1 MKNETITIDK
11 KLYEKLISNEKEYQL
26 IFDNMLNGFA
36 LHEMIYDEDGLPIDY
51 LFLSVNPSYSRIT
64 GIRNPMGQRVKE
76 IFPELDKS
84 WIDLFQNI
92 LTTGSPTKFQK
103 YHVETERWYDIIG
116 FKVREKEFA
125 VFLTDITGL
134 KEAEQ
139 EIEKALYFNITLL
152 NAIPHTAMLISK
164 DRIVLASNEKAKT
177 MGAIINGNCFD
188 GFSTCGQFCRDGGDC
203 CFCERG
209 LSLCNIDDKFMEID
223 AFGLIWDTWWVPVGD
238 DAFLHYSIDITEMK
252 RAEQNLKESARELEA
267 SNKELE
273 QFAYIAS
280 HDLQEPLRV
289 VSTYCQLIAMF
300 VEENCSDTMTEEE
313 GKELAQYIYF
323 TKDATNRM
331 RFLIKDLLE
340 FSRVGRADIVYEVID
355 VNDVIEAAIRDFDV
369 AIKEHEVVIEY
380 TDMPII
386 MGRRRRIGQIFH
398 NLISNAIKFRS
409 DKNVIISIDV
419 EEREN
424 DWLFS
429 VSDTGIGIDEKHQE
443 RIFGIFKRLHA
454 RDDYPGTGIGLS
466 LVKKIVENHG
476 GNIWVDS
483 SPEGSTF
490 FFTIAKT
497 VED

>member
-1 MKNETITIDK
+1 
-11 KLYEKLISNEKEYQL
+11 
-26 IFDNMLNGFA
+26 
-36 LHEMIYDEDGLPIDY
+36 
-51 LFLSVNPSYSRIT
+51 
-64 GIRNPMGQRVKE
+64 
-76 IFPELDKS
+76 
-84 WIDLFQNI
+84 
-92 LTTGSPTKFQK
+92 
-103 YHVETERWYDIIG
+103 
-116 FKVREKEFA
+116 
-125 VFLTDITGL
+125 
-134 KEAEQ
+134 
-139 EIEKALYFNITLL
+139 
-152 NAIPHTAMLISK
+152 
-164 DRIVLASNEKAKT
+164 
-177 MGAIINGNCFD
+177 
-188 GFSTCGQFCRDGGDC
+188 
-203 CFCERG
+203 
-209 LSLCNIDDKFMEID
+209 
-223 AFGLIWDTWWVPVGD
+223 
-238 DAFLHYSIDITEMK
+238 
-252 RAEQNLKESARELEA
+252 
-267 SNKELE
+267 
-273 QFAYIAS
+273 
-280 HDLQEPLRV
+280 